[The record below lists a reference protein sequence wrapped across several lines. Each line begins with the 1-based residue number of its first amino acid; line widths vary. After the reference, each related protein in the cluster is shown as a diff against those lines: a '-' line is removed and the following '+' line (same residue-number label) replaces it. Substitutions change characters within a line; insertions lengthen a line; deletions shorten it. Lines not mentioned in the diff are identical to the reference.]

1 MSMTKIKRTLWLSS
15 FKDGAFGI
23 VEIQTDNGKKE
34 KKYYIW
40 KARWDDEREDAEHI
54 AEWWAPIHPEV
65 IKHFFNF

>member
-1 MSMTKIKRTLWLSS
+1 MSKIKRTLWLTS

-23 VEIQTDNGKKE
+23 VEVQTVKE
-34 KKYYIW
+34 KKYYIG
-40 KARWDDEREDAEHI
+40 KALWVDEREDAEHI